1 MPKTKKQAVT
11 YAVTSLGRSR
21 RKACLLVGMT
31 RASYDYRPV
40 AADRDER
47 LRERMRELAH
57 QRRRFGSPRIH
68 LLLQREGL
76 VVNHKRTER
85 IYREEGLSLRKR
97 KRKKTAAM
105 TRVILPT
112 PERPNQRW
120 SMDFVTDS
128 IVTGRRFRALVI
140 VDDYSREC
148 PAIEVDTSL
157 GGRRVVEVLERL
169 GETRGLP
176 EVITVDNGPEFT
188 GQALDEWAYRN
199 GVKLNFIRPGKPIE
213 NAYAESFIGRLRDE
227 CLNDNWFISL
237 KDARDIIE
245 SWRIDYNDGR
255 PHSSLGGLAP
265 TEYIENRAKT
275 LTAVGL

>member
-1 MPKTKKQAVT
+1 MRKQAVT
-11 YAVTSLGRSR
+11 HAVTSLGRSI
-21 RKACLLVGMT
+21 RKSCILVGLS

-40 AADRDER
+40 DRHDED
-47 LRERMRELAH
+47 LRKKIRELANH
-57 QRRRFGSPRIH
+57 RRRFGCPRIH
-68 LLLQREGL
+68 LLLRREGL
-76 VVNHKRTER
+76 VINHKRTER

-97 KRKKTAAM
+97 KRRKTAAM
-105 TRVILPT
+105 VRVTLPA
-112 PERPNQRW
+112 PARPNERW

-148 PAIEVDTSL
+148 PVIEVDTSL
-157 GGRRVVEVLERL
+157 GGRRVVSVLEKL
-169 GETRGLP
+169 AEMRGLP
-176 EVITVDNGPEFT
+176 EVITIDNGPEFV
-188 GQALDEWAYRN
+188 GKVLDEWAYRH

-227 CLNDNWFISL
+227 CLNENWFISL
-237 KDARDIIE
+237 NRAREVIE

-255 PHSSLGGLAP
+255 PHTSLEGLTP
-265 TEYIENRAKT
+265 TEYAGINRKI